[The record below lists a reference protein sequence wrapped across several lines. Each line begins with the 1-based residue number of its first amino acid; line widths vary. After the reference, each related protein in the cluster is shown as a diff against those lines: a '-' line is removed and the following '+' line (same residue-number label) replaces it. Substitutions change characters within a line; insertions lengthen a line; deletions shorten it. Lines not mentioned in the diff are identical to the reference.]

1 MPAILAALT
10 AAFFFSVT
18 NYMSRIGLE
27 RATPGAAVLVSAW
40 VNFLTFWTIFFA
52 IMSPRLLLSPAVF
65 PFLAAG
71 VVGPF
76 FGRLTLY
83 TAMRRM
89 GSSLAVPLHNS
100 QAIFAAFGGML
111 FFNERVSSLGWLGIA
126 ILLVG
131 LTALSLDSSA
141 GNISGPRRKT
151 DLLIPLASG
160 LGFAAAFIFRK
171 VGLGIEPQIF
181 LGLPVVATATL
192 ISTYVSMP
200 ITGERPGFP
209 RGTVLIPLVLT
220 GVFSG
225 TAQLFSLWAVN
236 LGDLSVV
243 IPLQNTSPVFTMI
256 IVGVFLRRLE
266 RVTALSVLGMLLVMV
281 GGGFLTI

>member
-1 MPAILAALT
+1 MPAILAALA

-18 NYMSRIGLE
+18 NYTSRLGLE
-27 RATPGAAVLVSAW
+27 RATPGAMVLVSAW
-40 VNFLTFWTIFFA
+40 VNFLTFWAVFFA
-52 IMSPRLLLSPAVF
+52 VMSPRLLLSLAVL

-83 TAMRRM
+83 VAMRRM
-89 GSSLAVPLHNS
+89 GASLAVPLHNS
-100 QAIFAAFGGML
+100 QAVFAAIGGMI
-111 FFNERVSSLGWLGIA
+111 FFNEYVSSLGWFGMG
-126 ILLVG
+126 ILLIG
-131 LTALSLDSSA
+131 LTVLSLDSSA
-141 GNISGPRRKT
+141 GNISGPRRKA

-160 LGFAAAFIFRK
+160 LGFAAAFVFRK
-171 VGLGIEPQIF
+171 VGLGIEPEIF

-200 ITGERPGFP
+200 MTGERPGFP

-225 TAQLFSLWAVN
+225 TAQLFSLWAVH
-236 LGDLSVV
+236 LGDLAVV
-243 IPLQNTSPVFTMI
+243 IPLQNTSPVFTML

-266 RVTALSVLGMLLVMV
+266 RVTPLSVLGMLLVMA
-281 GGGFLTI
+281 GGVFLTI